1 MNRITVFLHA
11 VAALGAVLAF
21 TTPSAANTPRGTSG
35 INTGSEVAPS
45 TRPIFFPLVR
55 GLQFDRSGQLIAP
68 PLVQQRFNQNL
79 ITLVRDLRTGSLQIP
94 GVSSELQGSIA
105 DLLQTPPGIYRY
117 MEVVGE
123 LRTTISQSAVPPSEP
138 GLEIERPGFV
148 RFDLKR
154 QGSTPAGIAERF
166 SRYSAN
172 LGTRGGQFTIFGNDR
187 QGITRNIEVV
197 LIPKLD
203 RTMEV
208 RFTSNSA
215 ALKGTNDQSLSFT
228 APNAQVASILAG
240 VLPALDAANASL
252 LTMQTAVKIVLTL
265 GNVNLSPLEIQQLAQ
280 GVSET
285 LIASEGLLSG
295 CGKDAATLTCTDISV
310 NSLATAIR
318 AYNDL
323 VLKSPKSA
331 LIALANNPEFQTL
344 GSVLRRARTAIAQ
357 ESATR

>member
-1 MNRITVFLHA
+1 MNRITALFHSVA
-11 VAALGAVLAF
+11 VLGAVFAF
-21 TTPSAANTPRGTSG
+21 ATPSAANTPRGTSG
-35 INTGSEVAPS
+35 INTGSEVAPP
-45 TRPIFFPLVR
+45 TRPIVFPRVP
-55 GLQFDRSGQLIAP
+55 GLQIDRGRLIAP
-68 PLVQQRFNQNL
+68 PPVQQRFNQNL
-79 ITLVRDLRTGSLQIP
+79 IALVRDLRTGALQIP
-94 GVSSELQGSIA
+94 GVSSVLQSSIA
-105 DLLQTPPGIYRY
+105 DVLQTSPGIYRY

-123 LRTTISQSAVPPSEP
+123 LRTIISQPAVPPTEP
-138 GLEIERPGFV
+138 GVEVERPGFV
-148 RFDLKR
+148 RLDLKR
-154 QGSTPAGIAERF
+154 QGSTPANIAARF

-215 ALKGTNDQSLSFT
+215 AFKSANGQLLSFT

-252 LTMQTAVKIVLTL
+252 LTMQTAAKIVLAL
-265 GNVNLSPLEIQQLAQ
+265 GNVNLSTLEIQQLAQ

-310 NSLATAIR
+310 NSLAVAIR

-323 VLKSPKSA
+323 VLRTQGSA
-331 LIALANNPEFQTL
+331 LTALSNNPEFQTL
-344 GSVLRRARTAIAQ
+344 GAALRRARTAIAQ

>member
-1 MNRITVFLHA
+1 MNRITVFLHS

-35 INTGSEVAPS
+35 INTGSEVAPP
-45 TRPIFFPLVR
+45 TRPILLPRVR
-55 GLQFDRSGQLIAP
+55 GLQFDRGGRLIAP
-68 PLVQQRFNQNL
+68 PPIQQRFNQNL
-79 ITLVRDLRTGSLQIP
+79 VALVRDLRTGSLQIP
-94 GVSSELQGSIA
+94 GATSELQGSIA

-123 LRTTISQSAVPPSEP
+123 LRTIISQPAVPPNEP
-138 GLEIERPGFV
+138 GVEIERPGFV
-148 RFDLKR
+148 RLDLKR
-154 QGSTPAGIAERF
+154 QGSTPANIATRF

-187 QGITRNIEVV
+187 QGVTRNIEVV

-215 ALKGTNDQSLSFT
+215 ALKGTNEPLSFT

-252 LTMQTAVKIVLTL
+252 LTIQTAAKIVLSL
-265 GNVNLSPLEIQQLAQ
+265 GDLNLSALEIQQLAQ

-295 CGKDAATLTCTDISV
+295 CGKETSALTCTDISV
-310 NSLATAIR
+310 NSLAIAIR

-323 VLKSPKSA
+323 VLKTRGSA
-331 LIALANNPEFQTL
+331 LIALSKNPEFQTL
-344 GSVLRRARTAIAQ
+344 GAALRRARTAIAQ
-357 ESATR
+357 DTATR